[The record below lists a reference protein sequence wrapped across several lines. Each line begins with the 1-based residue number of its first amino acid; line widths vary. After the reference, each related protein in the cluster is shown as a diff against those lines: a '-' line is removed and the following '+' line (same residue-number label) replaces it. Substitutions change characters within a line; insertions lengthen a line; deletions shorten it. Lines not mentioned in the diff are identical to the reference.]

1 MARVQLH
8 TLYSPTPHHV
18 DPLTSTLDST
28 LLGGALEAE
37 GEEAG
42 TRRKRRGRGG
52 EGRRRARR
60 SPPGPARG
68 RADASRT
75 PRARKAGGGEDGSP
89 RPSHY
94 GGAEATRI
102 LADLLHPPGAQ
113 RPWSV
118 PLAHVAKDG
127 HLR

>member
-8 TLYSPTPHHV
+8 TLYSPAPHHV
-18 DPLTSTLDST
+18 DPLTSILDST
-28 LLGGALEAE
+28 LLGGALEAA
-37 GEEAG
+37 GEEA
-42 TRRKRRGRGG
+42 RDKEEEEEER

-75 PRARKAGGGEDGSP
+75 PRARKAGGGEGESA
-89 RPSHY
+89 RPPHY
-94 GGAEATRI
+94 GGAEAARV
-102 LADLLHPPGAQ
+102 LADMLHPPGAQ

>member
-8 TLYSPTPHHV
+8 TLYSPAPHHV
-18 DPLTSTLDST
+18 DPLTSTVDST
-28 LLGGALEAE
+28 LLGGALEAA
-37 GEEAG
+37 GEEA
-42 TRRKRRGRGG
+42 RDKEEEEEER

-75 PRARKAGGGEDGSP
+75 PRARKAGGGEGGSG
-89 RPSHY
+89 RPPHY
-94 GGAEATRI
+94 GGAEAARV

>member
-8 TLYSPTPHHV
+8 TLYSPAPHHV

-28 LLGGALEAE
+28 LLGGALAAA
-37 GEEAG
+37 GEEEEEEEEA
-42 TRRKRRGRGG
+42 R

-75 PRARKAGGGEDGSP
+75 PRARKEGGGEGGSA
-89 RPSHY
+89 RPSHS
-94 GGAEATRI
+94 GGAEAARVR
-102 LADLLHPPGAQ
+102 ADLLHPPGAQ